1 MQTIKAQLAKI
12 GRVRFLQLF
21 LLAISIAAV
30 LFGVLGALIVG
41 VSYGLGVFACSIA
54 LGFGS
59 LFVLAVAMGY
69 NPNRRE
75 PPHIELQTCLKG
87 TL

>member
-1 MQTIKAQLAKI
+1 MYTIKAQLADI
-12 GRVRFLQLF
+12 NRTRFLQLF
-21 LLAISIAAV
+21 LLAVSIAAV

-59 LFVLAVAMGY
+59 LFVLAVALGY

-75 PPHIELQTCLKG
+75 NPACMLHSQP
-87 TL
+87 